1 MSRLEKDEKNI
12 KPKYN
17 NHLIH
22 EKSPYLQQHAH
33 NPVNWY
39 PWGDEAFRIAKKEN
53 KPIFLSIGYSTCHW
67 CHVMAHESFEDPEIG
82 KIINKVFVPIKVDRE
97 ERPEIDNIFMNIC
110 QMMTGSGGWPLTI
123 VLTPDKKPFFA
134 GTYFSKESEYGRVG
148 LKEIIIS
155 VQDLWNNNPKEAI
168 QSSEKIVN
176 VLKKISHNVPG
187 ADLQEEILEN
197 TYNALHE
204 SFDLKYGGFG
214 MIQKFPS
221 PTNIY
226 FLLRHWKRTSN
237 DNSLNMVLLTL
248 DKMQQGGIYDH
259 IGFGFH
265 RYSVDPTWLVPHF
278 EKMLYDQ
285 ALISMAYL
293 EAFQITGNPMYN
305 KTVNQILEYVIRD
318 LKSVEGGF
326 YSAEDADSEGEE
338 GKFYLWEKS
347 EIKNILGDD
356 ADLMCEL
363 YQVSDKGNYKEEST
377 GKQTGKNILHL
388 KEPVADFAL
397 RKNLTE
403 EDLHEKILKSRGK
416 LFQKRKM
423 RIHPQKDDKILT
435 DWNGLIIAALSKAY
449 QVFGNKSHKESA
461 QKAADFIL
469 DKMYDDGKLMHRY
482 KDGEAAI
489 SGNLDDYAFL
499 IWGLMELYQA
509 TFNIKYLEASFN
521 LNKTLMEH
529 FLDKKSGGFYFTA
542 DYAEEIILRKKES
555 YDSAVPSGNS
565 VQMLNLLKM
574 AKLSE
579 DESLKDVAIGI
590 EKYFSEKIKRSPL
603 AHTHMIN
610 AINFRFGPSY
620 DVVIACDGEK
630 ESVIAQEKLQ
640 NVLATKF
647 LPNILWMDVSLIKE
661 KKFPFNIPDYL
672 MAKKAL
678 EGNCTYYICSDTDC
692 KPPLFNVE
700 EIVDILDN

>member
-82 KIINKVFVPIKVDRE
+82 KMINKVFVPIKVDRE

-148 LKEIIIS
+148 LKEIIS
-155 VQDLWNNNPKEAI
+155 NVQDLWNNNPKEAI
-168 QSSEKIVN
+168 QSSEKIVD

-187 ADLQEEILEN
+187 EDLQEEILES

-204 SFDLKYGGFG
+204 SFDTKYGGFG
-214 MIQKFPS
+214 IAQKFPS

-248 DKMQQGGIYDH
+248 DKMRQGGIYDH
-259 IGFGFH
+259 LGFGFH

-285 ALISMAYL
+285 ALISMTYL
-293 EAFQITGNPMYN
+293 EAFQITGNPLYN

-338 GKFYLWEKS
+338 GKFYLWEKN

-363 YQVSDKGNYKEEST
+363 FQVSDKGNYKEEST

-388 KEPVADFAL
+388 KEPLADFAL

-435 DWNGLIIAALSKAY
+435 DWNGLIIAA
-449 QVFGNKSHKESA
+449 
-461 QKAADFIL
+461 
-469 DKMYDDGKLMHRY
+469 
-482 KDGEAAI
+482 
-489 SGNLDDYAFL
+489 
-499 IWGLMELYQA
+499 
-509 TFNIKYLEASFN
+509 
-521 LNKTLMEH
+521 
-529 FLDKKSGGFYFTA
+529 
-542 DYAEEIILRKKES
+542 
-555 YDSAVPSGNS
+555 
-565 VQMLNLLKM
+565 
-574 AKLSE
+574 
-579 DESLKDVAIGI
+579 
-590 EKYFSEKIKRSPL
+590 
-603 AHTHMIN
+603 
-610 AINFRFGPSY
+610 
-620 DVVIACDGEK
+620 
-630 ESVIAQEKLQ
+630 
-640 NVLATKF
+640 
-647 LPNILWMDVSLIKE
+647 
-661 KKFPFNIPDYL
+661 
-672 MAKKAL
+672 
-678 EGNCTYYICSDTDC
+678 
-692 KPPLFNVE
+692 
-700 EIVDILDN
+700 